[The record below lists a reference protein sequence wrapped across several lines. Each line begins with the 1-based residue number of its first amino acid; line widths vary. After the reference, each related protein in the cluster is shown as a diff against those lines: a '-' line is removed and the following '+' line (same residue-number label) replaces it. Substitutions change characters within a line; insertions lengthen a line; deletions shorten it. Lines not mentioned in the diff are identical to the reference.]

1 MPSGEGGSPAE
12 TNAFKG
18 WVAPLTVMMFVLGAF
33 VALALKTQNRVR
45 TDNLPSSSYT
55 GLAQAYWS
63 LGRTIRADHA
73 TIENLRDTNTQL
85 TDTVAHSGSQSG
97 VVAETLKQ
105 AQFMAGL
112 TAVTGPGVVVTLS
125 DSKRAPAETNGI
137 AIPPSILASFIIH
150 DRDIA
155 NVINELRAGGGEVYS
170 VNNERVIS
178 TTAIRCVG
186 PAIQVNGVPMTP
198 PYKIKAV
205 GDPSTLYTTLNLTGG
220 IVDSYKIGD
229 PAMISVQ
236 KSSKL
241 IIPAYDGAE
250 QFRFAKPINLGTGG
264 KDEVA
269 AAPSP

>member
-1 MPSGEGGSPAE
+1 
-12 TNAFKG
+12 
-18 WVAPLTVMMFVLGAF
+18 MMFVLGAF

-73 TIENLRDTNTQL
+73 TIENLRSTNTQL

-112 TAVTGPGVVVTLS
+112 TAVTGPGVIVTLS
-125 DSKRAPAETNGI
+125 DSKRAPAETGGI
-137 AIPPSILASFIIH
+137 SVPPSILTPFIIH

-170 VNNERVIS
+170 VNNERIIS

-198 PYKIKAV
+198 PYKIQAV

-220 IVDSYKIGD
+220 IVDSYKNFD
-229 PAMISVQ
+229 PAMINVQ
-236 KSSKL
+236 KAPKL
-241 IIPAYDGAE
+241 VIPAYDGAE
-250 QFRFAKPINLGTGG
+250 QFRFAKPINVGSGG
-264 KDEVA
+264 NSASAPTEVA
-269 AAPSP
+269 AAQ